1 MKMVTGYI
9 TIVTPALTEISAE
22 VNTMKA
28 VPCMV
33 QQVFDEG
40 WISVTYHKSISKA
53 LKYCKQ
59 NGIPTNQIY
68 RSDVHDIP
76 YIHRRI

>member
-1 MKMVTGYI
+1 MVTGYI
-9 TIVTPALTEISAE
+9 TIVMIVLTEISAE
-22 VNTMKA
+22 VNAMKA

-33 QQVFDEG
+33 HQVFDEC
-40 WISVTYHKSISKA
+40 WISVTYHESIRKA

-59 NGIPTNQIY
+59 KGIPTNQIY

>member
-1 MKMVTGYI
+1 MVI
-9 TIVTPALTEISAE
+9 TSIMTVIPVLTKTSVE
-22 VNTMKA
+22 VNIMKA

-40 WISVTYHKSISKA
+40 WISVTYHKSINKA